1 MPEKSAK
8 IAVRSARKCEKLL
21 DRKHAGN
28 KTPMRAINRRFTVS
42 IEEAAKNGK
51 F

>member
-1 MPEKSAK
+1 MYMPEKSAK

-28 KTPMRAINRRFTVS
+28 KNAD
-42 IEEAAKNGK
+42 ACDK
-51 F
+51 